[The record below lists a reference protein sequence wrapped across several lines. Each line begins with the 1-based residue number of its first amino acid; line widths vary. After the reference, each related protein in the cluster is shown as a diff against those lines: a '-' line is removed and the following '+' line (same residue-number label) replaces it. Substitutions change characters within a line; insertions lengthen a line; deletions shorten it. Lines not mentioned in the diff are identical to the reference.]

1 MAKLYYEKL
10 TDYQK
15 RATDGLKRRTE
26 KLEQLKTA
34 LQNLATSENF
44 QGTAATNITAY
55 LQEVHINGMI
65 NGLLQAVDNLQQ
77 TLDFYVIGYP
87 AVDQN
92 GVVFKLIDD
101 DLAKHQTEVANRSR
115 DYHKIL
121 TSATKTMTKVE
132 HIKATSG
139 LAKVTKN
146 SSAVID
152 NLATMKKLAFDQQTD
167 WHRYESDHANDFATL
182 DTLIG
187 QLNSLVGQYAGGT
200 VPTMADYQGG
210 GFNLVAGEQY
220 TNALASV
227 SAMNQSRAAA
237 DKQARQ
243 SLSQIRTSQKQYEK
257 AVAKQKK
264 TEIANKKKQAEK
276 SFWLD
281 LGFLV
286 GGVVVGILTGGLGA
300 APLLMMA
307 PGLIFQMSDLYE
319 AGTAAF
325 SDNGKGKN
333 YLKELARPILGKN
346 TDTVYE
352 STEFV
357 ANLVGAGGAYKQ
369 LAKEGVLTAAK
380 SEAKPILKTFIKED
394 ATAALKAVKGNV
406 SAVKP
411 QWFFKQ
417 GIKPKSGVL
426 FESMK
431 ENGAVVGKSTIITK
445 IGKTY
450 AQEGLRQVTYDTVAK
465 PIVSAISNKVADGLS
480 TQIMGDN
487 KSDSLTSMAINKTI
501 NKSVNKGITKVTK
514 AKKISDQTVNTT
526 TNAVDDLVK
535 SSSKGESPKVAQRVI
550 NNYREMAEHGY
561 QASSLDSAKNIIN
574 SFYRSYA
581 EMGN

>member
-152 NLATMKKLAFDQQTD
+152 NLTTMKKLAFDQQTD
-167 WHRYESDHANDFATL
+167 WHRYDSDHANDFATL

-264 TEIANKKKQAEK
+264 IEAQKQKDANRTAGAASLFVDL
-276 SFWLD
+276 SFIV
-281 LGFLV
+281 V
-286 GGVVVGILTGGLGA
+286 GGLLTLASGGA
-300 APLLMMA
+300 AVPLLLLA
-307 PGLIFQMSDLYE
+307 
-319 AGTAAF
+319 TAAAF
-325 SDNGKGKN
+325 DANTLYSDFDKARTGKN
-333 YLKELARPILGKN
+333 EGTNFIKSNLQWILGQQIGEYTYETANIASGIIGSSGAYKELAEKGIVVNISRESKIFTSVMNKNIGKN
-346 TDTVYE
+346 IVAGTIKSSQTIFPARISGVTAKEVSKVVTVTYGKK
-352 STEFV
+352 SVTEFGEYQIKKEIIEPISNGTNEILRDGTYKV
-357 ANLVGAGGAYKQ
+357 TGNEFISDVTGDMGG
-369 LAKEGVLTAAK
+369 
-380 SEAKPILKTFIKED
+380 
-394 ATAALKAVKGNV
+394 KG
-406 SAVKP
+406 
-411 QWFFKQ
+411 
-417 GIKPKSGVL
+417 
-426 FESMK
+426 
-431 ENGAVVGKSTIITK
+431 
-445 IGKTY
+445 IGK
-450 AQEGLRQVTYDTVAK
+450 GIGFVK
-465 PIVSAISNKVADGLS
+465 
-480 TQIMGDN
+480 
-487 KSDSLTSMAINKTI
+487 NKTI
-501 NKSVNKGITKVTK
+501 DSTSQRMRTSMEETVEEAKLKQVQSIIKSLNQQYSYTKY
-514 AKKISDQTVNTT
+514 ISNLGD
-526 TNAVDDLVK
+526 
-535 SSSKGESPKVAQRVI
+535 R
-550 NNYREMAEHGY
+550 
-561 QASSLDSAKNIIN
+561 
-574 SFYRSYA
+574 
-581 EMGN
+581 

>member
-1 MAKLYYEKL
+1 MNDVAKLYYEKL

-15 RATDGLKRRTE
+15 RATDGFKRRTE

-101 DLAKHQTEVANRSR
+101 DLSKHQTEVANRSH
-115 DYHKIL
+115 DYHKIFA
-121 TSATKTMTKVE
+121 SATKTMTKVE
-132 HIKATSG
+132 HIKATTG

-167 WHRYESDHANDFATL
+167 WHRYESDHANDFASL

-264 TEIANKKKQAEK
+264 VEAQKQKDANRTAGAASLFVDL
-276 SFWLD
+276 SFIV
-281 LGFLV
+281 V
-286 GGVVVGILTGGLGA
+286 GGLLTLASGGA
-300 APLLMMA
+300 AVPLLLLA
-307 PGLIFQMSDLYE
+307 
-319 AGTAAF
+319 TAAAF
-325 SDNGKGKN
+325 DANTLYSDFDKARTGKN
-333 YLKELARPILGKN
+333 EGTNFIKSGSQIIFGENFGEYI
-346 TDTVYE
+346 Y
-352 STEFV
+352 ST
-357 ANLVGAGGAYKQ
+357 ANIASGIIGSGGAYKE
-369 LAKEGVLTAAK
+369 LAERGIVTSISKESK
-380 SEAKPILKTFIKED
+380 
-394 ATAALKAVKGNV
+394 
-406 SAVKP
+406 
-411 QWFFKQ
+411 
-417 GIKPKSGVL
+417 
-426 FESMK
+426 
-431 ENGAVVGKSTIITK
+431 
-445 IGKTY
+445 
-450 AQEGLRQVTYDTVAK
+450 
-465 PIVSAISNKVADGLS
+465 
-480 TQIMGDN
+480 
-487 KSDSLTSMAINKTI
+487 SLTTVLNKNI
-501 NKSVNKGITKVTK
+501 G
-514 AKKISDQTVNTT
+514 
-526 TNAVDDLVK
+526 
-535 SSSKGESPKVAQRVI
+535 
-550 NNYREMAEHGY
+550 
-561 QASSLDSAKNIIN
+561 KNIIN
-574 SFYRSYA
+574 GTIKSTQTMLPSRVTGITAKEASKVVTITYGKKSVTEIGEYQIKKEIIEPISNKTSEILRDGTYKVTGNEFISDVTGDIGGKGIGKGIGFVKNKSFDATNKYMRISMEVAVEEAKLKQAQSIMKSFNQQYNYNKYISNL
-581 EMGN
+581 GGR